1 MSVSLVIT
9 SCNRPLELSKT
20 IHSFLQFN
28 TYPIKKFIIIDDSGK
43 KGCIDDCIKF
53 IPDSIERKI
62 IYNEENIGQ
71 IYSIDKAYS
80 FVDTEFI
87 FHCEDDWE
95 FYDYGFIEKSMEI
108 LNKNEKVC
116 LVWLRPYKNGVLL
129 NNGHTIN
136 MNIVD
141 NYRIVDNN
149 YLNMWM
155 GFSFNP
161 GLRRLSDYK
170 LIGNYRKFNNEKK
183 IHGGSCEVELQK
195 IYKKMNKIVVITL
208 NETGYVKH
216 IGWHN
221 PVRN

>member
-183 IHGGSCEVELQK
+183 KYGGSCEVELQK